1 MRFFHKHL
9 RRLLLFFLRRR
20 PNLVFDAVQR
30 EENLSFASIPDR
42 PQRNFEDL
50 DWLLR
55 SNPANKGLLL
65 MQFDE
70 AAFLFRL
77 VRSLPA
83 AQILE
88 IGRCYGG
95 SAFLFAVA
103 GDHHSMITSIDVAPQ
118 NDQLLQIALQR
129 SGLAHKVQLLVG
141 DSGQAATI
149 MDFCDLIFVD
159 GDHSYNGVRQDY
171 EHWRKAVKP
180 GGYLAF
186 HNAAYGRPYTITV
199 PGVYQLTQEI
209 AARDGESYTR
219 QPDVGSLALFIR
231 TRRPWPSG
239 S

>member
-1 MRFFHKHL
+1 MRSVNFFTKHL

-30 EENLSFASIPDR
+30 EKNLSFASIPDR

-88 IGRCYGG
+88 IGRC
-95 SAFLFAVA
+95 S
-103 GDHHSMITSIDVAPQ
+103 
-118 NDQLLQIALQR
+118 
-129 SGLAHKVQLLVG
+129 
-141 DSGQAATI
+141 
-149 MDFCDLIFVD
+149 
-159 GDHSYNGVRQDY
+159 
-171 EHWRKAVKP
+171 
-180 GGYLAF
+180 
-186 HNAAYGRPYTITV
+186 
-199 PGVYQLTQEI
+199 
-209 AARDGESYTR
+209 
-219 QPDVGSLALFIR
+219 
-231 TRRPWPSG
+231 
-239 S
+239 